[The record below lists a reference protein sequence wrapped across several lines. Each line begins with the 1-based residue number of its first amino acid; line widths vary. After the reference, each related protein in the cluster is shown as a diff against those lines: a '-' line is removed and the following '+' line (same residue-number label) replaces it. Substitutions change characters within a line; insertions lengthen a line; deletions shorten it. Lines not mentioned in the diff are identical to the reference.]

1 MTRLTPMLRQYLS
14 IKGEYPDTILFFRMG
29 DFYEMFFEDART
41 ASKIL
46 GITLT
51 SRGTFNGAK
60 VPMCGIPHHA
70 RKSYIMKLVSAGWKV
85 AICEQTEDPRSSKGV
100 VKREVLSV
108 VTPGSITDV
117 EEVEDKRN
125 LYMAAISGGPV
136 GSRSVRPMKKAMDPK
151 DDHRQMGRG
160 EIYGLAHM
168 DLLTGEFR
176 VTEVRSWNELINE
189 LGRIDPAEVLVVEN
203 EHLSG
208 RKELAHY
215 RVEMV
220 TKDAFDP
227 KTAKRLLKEQF
238 SVSSLSGFGL
248 QDMPQ
253 GIISAGALIRYLQ
266 DTQKQNPEHIK
277 QILTYHLGDFMFLDE
292 STCDH
297 LELLKTMRRQSEK
310 GSLCQILDKT
320 LTPMGGRLFK
330 KWMVYPLVDLEKI
343 RSRLAGVAWLKEDP
357 VLREELRGELKEIYD
372 LERLNGRIALG
383 RANARDLLALK
394 NSITRLPIIKEMVE
408 SSTSTLLSEIVSRL
422 DTLNDIGHLI
432 DEAIHEDPPVLVK
445 EGGII
450 KEGYDA
456 ELDKL
461 ISLSRDGKGWISD
474 FAASEQERTGISSL
488 KVGFNRVFGYYI
500 EITKSNL
507 HLVPSD
513 YIRKQT
519 LVNGERYITESLK
532 NMEEQVLGA
541 EEKRVVLE
549 FEIFDRIR
557 KKVALENRRIKETA
571 EFISKIDV
579 LTGLAETAEKNNYTC
594 PVIDENAGIDI
605 VDGRHPV
612 IEQTVK
618 DEDFVPN
625 DIHLNS
631 EKQQML
637 IITGPNMAGK
647 STILRQ
653 TALTVLM
660 AQMGS
665 FVPASKAVIGI
676 VDRIFTRVGASDD
689 LARGQSTFMVEMN
702 ETANIMRHATPRSL
716 VILDEIG
723 RGTSTY
729 DGLSIAWA
737 VAEALSDRDG
747 KGVRTLFATHYHELT
762 DLVVSKQ
769 RVKNFNI
776 AVREWND
783 RIIFLR
789 KLVPGGTS
797 RSYGIQVARIAG
809 LPEEIL
815 SRAKEILHNLEGA
828 ELNNV
833 GRPRLAEDSSDKD
846 GDDIVQLSLFMPQD
860 QKLRE
865 WITGLDISSMTPLE
879 ALTELNQL
887 KEYVASNP

>member
-1 MTRLTPMLRQYLS
+1 MTQLTPMLRQYLS

-29 DFYEMFFEDART
+29 DFYEMFFDDART

-70 RKSYIMKLVSAGWKV
+70 RKSYVMKLVSAGWKV
-85 AICEQTEDPRSSKGV
+85 AICEQTEDPQSRKGV
-100 VKREVLSV
+100 VKREVLRV
-108 VTPGSITDV
+108 ITPGSITDEQEV
-117 EEVEDKRN
+117 EEKRN
-125 LYMAAISGGPV
+125 LYMAAISGSPM
-136 GSRSVRPMKKAMDPK
+136 GSRSVSPKKMAMEPK
-151 DDHRQMGRG
+151 DEQGQVGRD

-176 VTEVRSWNELINE
+176 VTEVQSWHELINE
-189 LGRIDPAEVLVVEN
+189 LGRIDPAEVLIVEN
-203 EHLSG
+203 ERLSD
-208 RKELAHY
+208 RKELTRY

-220 TKDAFDP
+220 KKDAFDP
-227 KTAKRLLKEQF
+227 KTAKPLLKEQF
-238 SVSSLSGFGL
+238 GVSSLSGFGL

-277 QILTYHLGDFMFLDE
+277 EIITYRLGDFMFLDE

-330 KWMVYPLVDLEKI
+330 KWMVYPLVDPEKI
-343 RSRLAGVAWLKEDP
+343 RGRLAGVGWLKEDP

-372 LERLNGRIALG
+372 LERLNGRISLG

-394 NSITRLPIIKEMVE
+394 NSIARLPFIKEMVE
-408 SSTSTLLSEIVSRL
+408 SSTSTLLSEIASRF
-422 DTLNDIGHLI
+422 DTLSDIGQLI

-500 EITKSNL
+500 EITKANL
-507 HLVPSD
+507 HLVPPD

-532 NMEEQVLGA
+532 IMEEQVLSA

-557 KKVALENRRIKETA
+557 KKVALENQRIKETA
-571 EFISKIDV
+571 EFISEIDV
-579 LTGLAETAEKNNYTC
+579 LTGLGETAEMNNYTC
-594 PVIDENAGIDI
+594 PVINESADIDI

-625 DIHLNS
+625 DIHLDS

-737 VAEALSDRDG
+737 VAEALNDRDG

-815 SRAKEILHNLEGA
+815 LRAKEILHNLEGT
-828 ELNNV
+828 ELNDV
-833 GRPRLAEDSSDKD
+833 GKPRLAQDSSKKD

-865 WITGLDISSMTPLE
+865 WILGLDISGMTPLE
-879 ALTELNQL
+879 ALTELNHL
-887 KEYVASNP
+887 KEYVGSNT

>member
-14 IKGEYPDTILFFRMG
+14 IKGEYSDTILFFRMG

-394 NSITRLPIIKEMVE
+394 NSITRLPMIKEMVE
-408 SSTSTLLSEIVSRL
+408 SSTSTLLSELVSRL

>member
-1 MTRLTPMLRQYLS
+1 VMEQTPMMRQYLS

-277 QILTYHLGDFMFLDE
+277 QILTYHLGDFMCLDE